1 MSSLRD
7 AVVRAIYR
15 AGWRSASRIPPPLVA
30 GAIAVASRAAAWHDG
45 QHVQTLRDNLSAA
58 TGAPVPPDLV
68 RVAVASYLRNFYEVL
83 ALPAWPP
90 SRVVEQVSTV
100 GESTLRTAFAA
111 EGAVVALPHSANW
124 DLAGAWACS
133 TGMPVTTVAEQLPD
147 PEFNAFVGFR
157 QSLGMEVLSHADPST
172 LPRLVRAVQQRRL
185 GCLVADRDLLGRGVP
200 VSWGKARVAM
210 PGGPAL
216 VARRSGAALIPA
228 VCAFTPDGMRITFG
242 EVVPPRPG
250 REGLRAM
257 TQDVATFFA
266 EQIAR
271 QPEDW
276 HMMQPFFSTAAPDA
290 GEQAAVRR
298 PAADAHPPQ
307 NGPLP

>member
-1 MSSLRD
+1 
-7 AVVRAIYR
+7 VVRTIYR

-30 GAIAVASRAAAWHDG
+30 GVISVASRVATWHNG
-45 QHVQTLRDNLSAA
+45 RHVQTLRDNLTAA
-58 TGAPVPPDLV
+58 TGAAVPPELV
-68 RVAVASYLRNFYEVL
+68 RAAVASYLRNFYEVL
-83 ALPAWPP
+83 ALPGWPP
-90 SRVVEQVSTV
+90 SRVVERVTTV
-100 GESTLRTAFAA
+100 GEATLRTAFAGA
-111 EGAVVALPHSANW
+111 GAVVALPHSANW

-147 PEFNAFVGFR
+147 AEFNAFVSFR
-157 QSLGMEVLSHADPST
+157 QRLGMEVLSHADSST

-185 GCLVADRDLLGRGVP
+185 VCLVADRDLLGRGVP
-200 VSWGKARVAM
+200 VSWGKEQVTM

-228 VCAFTPDGMRITFG
+228 VCAFTADGMRITFG
-242 EVVPPRPG
+242 EVVQPRPG

-266 EQIAR
+266 QEIAR

-276 HMMQPFFSTAAPDA
+276 HMMQPFFSPAPPDA
-290 GEQAAVRR
+290 GHIAAVRR
-298 PAADAHPPQ
+298 PANGGHPPQ
-307 NGPLP
+307 DGPVP